1 MPEIPMAAQLNSA
14 TDLLL
19 AVDAGGTKTAACFAQ
34 SLGAQSLGSSKFQ
47 VLGRGQS
54 TSGNP
59 LSAGFEV
66 ATRAIELAVGAA
78 RTEAKLPP
86 APAARAVLSVAG
98 AANPTVAERIVK
110 WAKDARIADQVAV
123 ISDILPILA
132 AGSDDCCGIAL
143 ISGTGSV
150 AFGRA
155 ENGRTIRCGGWGYLL
170 GDEGSGYA
178 IGRAA
183 LRLVLAHLEMAAPNP
198 SPLVAAILREF
209 PANAPA
215 ELAKMIYNNDS
226 PRSAI
231 AAAAPLVTRLAES
244 GDAEAG
250 GILNVAAHDLAQLVG
265 RTAQLLNLEKEP
277 FSLAV
282 SGGVLAGSVMLR
294 EQLAMQFVQANLR
307 ADMRVVTNPL
317 EGCLRLADA
326 KLAGDLI
333 QWD

>member
-1 MPEIPMAAQLNSA
+1 MAGQLNTA
-14 TDLLL
+14 ADLVL

-34 SLGAQSLGSSKFQ
+34 SIGAPSLGTDQFK

-59 LSAGFEV
+59 LSAGFDA
-66 ATRAIELAVGAA
+66 ATRAIELAIVAA
-78 RTEAKLPP
+78 RTDAHLPP
-86 APAARAVLSVAG
+86 TPAARAVLSVAG
-98 AANPTVAERIVK
+98 AANPAVAERILK
-110 WAKDARIADQVAV
+110 WAQAAKIADRIAV

-155 ENGRTIRCGGWGYLL
+155 KDGRTTRCGGWGYLL

-183 LRLVLAHLEMAAPNP
+183 IRLALAHLEAAAPSP
-198 SPLVAAILREF
+198 TPLVETILREF

-215 ELAKMIYNNDS
+215 ELAKLIYNNDS

-231 AAAAPLVTRLAES
+231 AAAAPLVTRSAES
-244 GDAEAG
+244 GDQESG
-250 GILNVAAHDLAQLVG
+250 DILNVAAHNLAELVI
-265 RTAQLLNLEKEP
+265 RSAHQLNLENEP
-277 FSLAV
+277 FSLAM
-282 SGGVLAGSVMLR
+282 SGGVLAGSIMLR
-294 EQLAMQFVQANLR
+294 EQLAMQLARTKFR

-317 EGCLRLADA
+317 EGCLRLANA
-326 KLAGDLI
+326 KLAADLI
-333 QWD
+333 QWN

>member
-1 MPEIPMAAQLNSA
+1 MAAQLNSA
-14 TDLLL
+14 ADLVL

-34 SLGAQSLGSSKFQ
+34 SLGSGKFQ

-59 LSAGFEV
+59 LSAGFEA

-78 RTEAKLPP
+78 RTDAQLPP
-86 APAARAVLSVAG
+86 TPASRAVLSVAG
-98 AANPTVAERIVK
+98 AANPAVAERIVK
-110 WAKDARIADQVAV
+110 WAKDARIADRVAV

-132 AGSDDCCGIAL
+132 AGSEDCCGIAL

-155 ENGRTIRCGGWGYLL
+155 KDGRTTRCGGWGYLL

-183 LRLVLAHLEMAAPNP
+183 LRLALAHLEAAAPSP
-198 SPLVAAILREF
+198 TPLVETILREF

-215 ELAKMIYNNDS
+215 ELAKLIYNNDS

-231 AAAAPLVTRLAES
+231 ASVAPLVTRLAES
-244 GDAEAG
+244 GDSEAG
-250 GILNVAAHDLAQLVG
+250 GILNIAAQDLAQLVA
-265 RTAQLLNLEKEP
+265 RAAQLLDLEKEP
-277 FSLAV
+277 FFLAA
-282 SGGVLAGSVMLR
+282 SGGVLAGSMMLR
-294 EQLAMQFVQANLR
+294 EQLAMQFAHANLR
-307 ADMRVVTNPL
+307 ATIRMVTNPL
-317 EGCLRLADA
+317 EGCLRLADTELGTA
-326 KLAGDLI
+326 LVE
-333 QWD
+333 WH